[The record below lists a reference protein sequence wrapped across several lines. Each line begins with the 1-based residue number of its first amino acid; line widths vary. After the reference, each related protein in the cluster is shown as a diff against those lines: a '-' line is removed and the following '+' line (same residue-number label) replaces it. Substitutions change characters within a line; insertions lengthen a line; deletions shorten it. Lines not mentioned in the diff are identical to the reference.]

1 MLWHVSVLFR
11 QARAW
16 GGRWCQPGGGR
27 VAQVNADMVMPHQA
41 VDGAGQ
47 TLIPEFGLRQVRAN
61 PRTVT
66 GEKIYVNYE

>member
-1 MLWHVSVLFR
+1 
-11 QARAW
+11 
-16 GGRWCQPGGGR
+16 
-27 VAQVNADMVMPHQA
+27 MVMPHQA